1 MSVDEK
7 IRFWIMIAIF
17 IACYWLMFRG
27 FIRLVLHN
35 VRMIRAKIRHLRET
49 AKAAT
54 EVMKRLEERAAK

>member
-1 MSVDEK
+1 
-7 IRFWIMIAIF
+7 MIAIF

-35 VRMIRAKIRHLRET
+35 IRMIRAKIRNLRET

-54 EVMKRLEERAAK
+54 EAMKQLEERAAK